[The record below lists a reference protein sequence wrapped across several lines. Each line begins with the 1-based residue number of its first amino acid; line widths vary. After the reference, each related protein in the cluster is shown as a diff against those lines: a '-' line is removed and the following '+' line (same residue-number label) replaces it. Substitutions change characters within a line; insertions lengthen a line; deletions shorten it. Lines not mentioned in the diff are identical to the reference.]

1 MNQANQNPENHFE
14 LTLSLQERLEGLE
27 AAVVEIHPRIAA
39 QQAALYALIA
49 THPDPKSLFDQF
61 ASMIDLS
68 APDLGEQ
75 PIPQLREEMQRLQ
88 EKIRQAASRRPT

>member
-1 MNQANQNPENHFE
+1 MTQAQSSPGNHFE

-27 AAVVEIHPRIAA
+27 DAVVQMLPRISA

-49 THPDPKSLFDQF
+49 THPNPKSLFEQF
-61 ASMIDLS
+61 AAMIDSS